1 MSKKLLKEVKNYKEL
16 CEFFGAMPCDG
27 GNARKAQLEQLKT
40 LGNFTKNKKGNGFK
54 IYEKYDKPISPPK
67 KISNRG
73 LQKYELQTAY

>member
-40 LGNFTKNKKGNGFK
+40 LGNFVTLLVFLL
-54 IYEKYDKPISPPK
+54 IAIS
-67 KISNRG
+67 
-73 LQKYELQTAY
+73 